1 MSNLIFVPGF
11 YTKVRVDDEGQI
23 VEVDNLEA
31 EDLPSHQHSV
41 SDINK
46 TELKDTIAEILATFF
61 ANTNDTSVRFVYD
74 SKTKT
79 VSADVDI
86 DDESITK
93 NEYGQLIAVG
103 GAEGSGGSFTPE
115 TDISDISN
123 QLETFRSSIPE
134 IVLQSISKIFA
145 NDSQAA
151 VVFNWDPNTKTYSA
165 DLRYD
170 GISISKDENGDLI
183 ATGSKPGE
191 GGDCASHTHTSS
203 QIEDFEEAVKAL
215 FDGYSQN
222 IQFNLNQYIDG
233 KTIKVNEYGQLVA
246 VRTALEK
253 HTHKLADIEDY
264 KAPLPAAQQA
274 MYDLGD
280 EVNYDSGVID
290 FSKLNIGYSIL
301 ALSQYLENVVKVN
314 IDNLTRK
321 INSIKTQGDNPGIAT
336 LSIANTM
343 HNRLYDKIERDYK
356 EVYYLNDVR
365 LNLDYLPYDDG
376 QVILMINGSEAEVAD
391 VANLL
396 YEGQQKGSFKVK
408 SVYSK
413 NSYTAKVL
421 EIDPTSHLA
430 LEGVYSIRIS
440 FQRPD
445 GRFDRSNTITLATT
459 PNLEVSYLA
468 KDTTA
473 SHEILNT
480 SYYNYPEALTYE
492 VRLQGYNNL
501 RFVPKGWYSN
511 SKSFSS
517 NERHLT
523 QVIENLF
530 YETTISIDFE
540 KTVEH
545 SDCYLTKLIKD
556 EVLYGAVI
564 NNVLTPLGAGCTVE
578 FELPNS
584 EMFNTVQIY
593 GDLPIENVSIFKG
606 NLTAKGL
613 NEADYGA
620 PGRVDENTISFV
632 DAYDPGRDR
641 ITLKIESAEPVN
653 LAQLEFKLLVI

>member
-1 MSNLIFVPGF
+1 MSNLIFTPGF
-11 YTKVRVDDEGQI
+11 YTKIRLDDEGQI

-41 SDINK
+41 NDINK
-46 TELKDTIAEILATFF
+46 TELKDTIADILATFF

-74 SKTKT
+74 NKTKT
-79 VSADVDI
+79 ISADVDI

-103 GAEGSGGSFTPE
+103 GGEGTSGSFTPE
-115 TDISDISN
+115 TDTSDISS

-145 NDSQAA
+145 NDNQAA
-151 VVFNWDPNTKTYSA
+151 VVFKWDPLTKTYSA

-183 ATGSKPGE
+183 AIGSKPGE

-203 QIEDFEEAVKAL
+203 QIEDFDEAVKAL
-215 FDGYSQN
+215 FEGYSKN

-233 KTIKVNEYGQLVA
+233 KTIKLNEFGQLVA

-253 HTHKLADIEDY
+253 HTHKLEEIVDY
-264 KAPLPAAQQA
+264 IAPLPAAQQA
-274 MYDLGD
+274 MSDLGED
-280 EVNYDSGVID
+280 VNYDSGVLD

-336 LSIANTM
+336 LSIANTI
-343 HNRLYDKIERDYK
+343 HNRLYDRNEKDYK
-356 EVYYLNDVR
+356 EVYYLYDTR
-365 LNLDYLPYDDG
+365 LILDYLPYNDG
-376 QVILMINGSEAEVAD
+376 RVILVVNGDEEEIAD

-396 YEGQQKGSFKVK
+396 HEGQQRGSFKVK
-408 SVYSK
+408 TIYAK
-413 NSYTAKVL
+413 NSYSAKVL
-421 EIDPTSHLA
+421 EIDPTSYLS
-430 LEGVYSIRIS
+430 LEGVYNIRIS

-445 GRFDRSNTITLATT
+445 GRFDRSNTITLAVT
-459 PNLEVSYLA
+459 PNLEVSYSVV
-468 KDTTA
+468 DTTA
-473 SHEILNT
+473 SHDILGT
-480 SYYNYPEALTYE
+480 SYYNYPVALTYE
-492 VRLQGYNNL
+492 VKLQGYNNI
-501 RFVPKGWYSN
+501 RFVPKGWYSS
-511 SKSFSS
+511 SKSYSS

-523 QVIENLF
+523 KSIENLF
-530 YETTISIDFE
+530 YETTISVDFE

-564 NNVLTPLGAGCTVE
+564 NNILTPLGAGCTVK

-584 EMFNTVQIY
+584 EMFNTVQVY
-593 GDLPIENVSIFKG
+593 GDLPIENVSLIKG
-606 NLTAKGL
+606 NLTAKGS
-613 NEADYGA
+613 NEANYGT
-620 PGRVDENTISFV
+620 PGRLDDNTISFV
-632 DAYDPGRDR
+632 DVYDSGRNK
-641 ITLKIESAEPVN
+641 ILLKIETAEPVD
-653 LAQLEFKLLVI
+653 LAQLEFKCLSI

>member
-1 MSNLIFVPGF
+1 MSNLIFTPGF
-11 YTKVRVDDEGQI
+11 YTKLRLDDEGQI
-23 VEVDNLEA
+23 VEADYLGE

-46 TELKDTIAEILATFF
+46 TELKDTIADILATFF

-74 SKTKT
+74 NKTKT
-79 VSADVDI
+79 ISADVDI

-93 NEYGQLIAVG
+93 NEYGQLIAVSG
-103 GAEGSGGSFTPE
+103 GEGTGGSFTPE
-115 TDISDISN
+115 TDISDISS

-145 NDSQAA
+145 NDNQAA
-151 VVFNWDPNTKTYSA
+151 VVFNWDPLTKTYSA

-203 QIEDFEEAVKAL
+203 QIEDFDEAVKAL
-215 FDGYSQN
+215 FEGYSKN

-233 KTIKVNEYGQLVA
+233 KTIKVNEYGQIVA

-253 HTHKLADIEDY
+253 HTHKLEEIVDY
-264 KAPLPAAQQA
+264 VAPLPAAQQA
-274 MYDLGD
+274 MSDLGED
-280 EVNYDSGVID
+280 VNYDSGVLD

-343 HNRLYDKIERDYK
+343 HNRLYDKNERDYK
-356 EVYYLNDVR
+356 EVYYLTDAR
-365 LNLDYLPYDDG
+365 LILDYLPYDDG
-376 QVILMINGSEAEVAD
+376 QVVLMVNGDEEEVVD

-396 YEGQQKGSFKVK
+396 HEGQQRGSFKVK
-408 SVYSK
+408 SIYAK
-413 NSYTAKVL
+413 NSYNAKVL
-421 EIDPTSHLA
+421 EIDPTSYLS
-430 LEGVYSIRIS
+430 LEGVYNIRVS

-445 GRFDRSNTITLATT
+445 GRFDRSNTITLAVT
-459 PNLEVSYLA
+459 PNLEVSYSA
-468 KDTTA
+468 VDTTA
-473 SHEILNT
+473 SHEILGT
-480 SYYNYPEALTYE
+480 SYYDYPEALTYD
-492 VRLQGYNNL
+492 VKLQGYNNL
-501 RFVPKGWYSN
+501 RFVPKGWYSGT
-511 SKSFSS
+511 KSFSS
-517 NERHLT
+517 NTKHLT
-523 QVIENLF
+523 QSIENLF
-530 YETTISIDFE
+530 YETTISLDFE

-556 EVLYGAVI
+556 DVLFGAVI
-564 NNVLTPLGAGCTVE
+564 NNVLTPLGAGCTIK

-593 GDLPIENVSIFKG
+593 GDLPIENVSILKG
-606 NLTAKGL
+606 DLEAKGS

-620 PGRVDENTISFV
+620 PGRLDANMISFV
-632 DAYDPGRDR
+632 DVYDPGRDK
-641 ITLKIESAEPVN
+641 ILLKIETAEPVD
-653 LAQLEFKLLVI
+653 LAQLEFKCLTI